1 MAQQFTETERAILR
15 IVQADLPD
23 SLTPYADIA
32 RTVGCTEEEVL
43 DLLSRLKQSGA
54 IRRFGASIKHQ
65 KTGWNH
71 NAMVG
76 WKVAPELVEECGTI
90 AARHSHI
97 SHVYY
102 RPSAAPDW
110 PYELYTMVHGRSE
123 QECLDVAQE
132 LIATT
137 PLREYA
143 ILKSLK
149 ELKKI
154 SMTYFRSLTP
164 MDDKSRAL
172 FDKACQLIPGHN
184 VDSLPLFIAEA
195 HGSHIIDVDGREY
208 IDFILSWGPMILGH
222 DHPAVTAAVREAAG
236 RGTSYGAP
244 CPDEVTLAEEVVADM
259 PSLEMVRMVN
269 SGTEATMSALRLVR
283 GVTGRDKVLKF
294 VGCYHGHAD
303 PWCARRR
310 GGRHPAGPLQ
320 RP

>member
-23 SLTPYADIA
+23 TLTPYADIA

-76 WKVAPELVEECGTI
+76 WKVAPD
-90 AARHSHI
+90 SHI

-154 SMTYFRSLTP
+154 SMTYF
-164 MDDKSRAL
+164 
-172 FDKACQLIPGHN
+172 
-184 VDSLPLFIAEA
+184 
-195 HGSHIIDVDGREY
+195 
-208 IDFILSWGPMILGH
+208 
-222 DHPAVTAAVREAAG
+222 
-236 RGTSYGAP
+236 
-244 CPDEVTLAEEVVADM
+244 
-259 PSLEMVRMVN
+259 
-269 SGTEATMSALRLVR
+269 
-283 GVTGRDKVLKF
+283 
-294 VGCYHGHAD
+294 
-303 PWCARRR
+303 
-310 GGRHPAGPLQ
+310 
-320 RP
+320 